1 MVTRC
6 EACPLRRRPL
16 FTAMSDEEVRQTQR
30 FKVGELTVEPGT
42 PILTEGANSAQLFTV
57 MSGMGLRYTT
67 LENGRRQVLT
77 FVFAGDLIG
86 LQGAVMNEMSHTVEA
101 RSRMR
106 LCVFDRS
113 ALWDFFKH
121 SPQRSYDLTWIAA
134 TEEHFMGEALTTVG
148 QRTAEEAVAWA
159 IVKLWLRAEGL
170 SLITGA
176 SMPLPFKQQDLAD
189 ALGLS
194 LVHTNKTL
202 AKFRE
207 RQLAVWREGKLVVND
222 LHSLARIAM
231 TDVEVPTATR
241 PLM

>member
-6 EACPLRRRPL
+6 EACPLRSRRP
-16 FTAMSDEEVRQTQR
+16 FAKMSDETVRQTQR
-30 FKVGELTVEPGT
+30 FKVGELLVEPGT
-42 PILTEGANSAQLFTV
+42 PILTEGAHSAQLFTV
-57 MSGMGLRYTT
+57 LAGTGLRHKT

-77 FVFAGDLIG
+77 FVYPGDLIG
-86 LQGAVMNEMSHTVEA
+86 LQGAVMGEMSHTVEA

-106 LCVFDRS
+106 LCVFDRA

-121 SPQRSYDLTWIAA
+121 GPERAYDLTWIAA
-134 TEEHFMGEALTTVG
+134 TEEHFMGEALATLG

-159 IVKLWLRAEGL
+159 LVKLWKRAE
-170 SLITGA
+170 SLEMTDGRA
-176 SMPLPFKQQDLAD
+176 MPLPFKQQDLAD

-207 RQLAVWREGKLVVND
+207 RQLAVWRDGRLQVND
-222 LHSLARIAM
+222 LETLARIGM
-231 TDVEVPTATR
+231 TDAEPAATR
-241 PLM
+241 PLL

>member
-6 EACPLRRRPL
+6 ELCPLRQRSL
-16 FTAMSDEEVRQTQR
+16 FLPMSDEEVRQTQR
-30 FKVGELTVEPGT
+30 FKVGELTVDPGT
-42 PILTEGANSAQLFTV
+42 PVLTEGSHSAQIFTV
-57 MSGMGLRYTT
+57 LSGMGLRYKV

-77 FVFAGDLIG
+77 FIFAGDLIG
-86 LQGAVMNEMSHTVEA
+86 LQGAVMNEMAHTVEA

-106 LCVFDRS
+106 LCVFDRA

-121 SPQRSYDLTWIAA
+121 SPSRAYDLTWIAA
-134 TEEHFMGEALTTVG
+134 TEEHFLGEALATVG

-159 IVKLWLRAEGL
+159 LVKLWLRAEGL
-170 SLITGA
+170 ELLDGV
-176 SMPLPFKQQDLAD
+176 SMPLPYKQQDLAD

-207 RQLAVWREGKLVVND
+207 RQLATWRDGRLVVND
-222 LHSLARIAM
+222 LKTLARIGM
-231 TDVEVPTATR
+231 TTVEEPPVR
-241 PLM
+241 PML